1 MKIKVV
7 ESKYTVRRYYEDEM
21 KAEKSFNNL
30 SAAVQYCLDDD
41 KMSREDGHALSVCKN
56 EVDSIFEINYYG
68 NAEVNVSGNATDE
81 ELSVIRRLTE
91 SKQRFTEAADIRK
104 YRVFSTFPEWL
115 QKIESL
121 NLDLRGID
129 PVCIALELAY
139 RCENRGYGPMR
150 LPSAKAVKDNYYAG
164 AYASRLLQDY
174 EGFNGLSWGLTPE
187 DEKYDEY
194 ADRYSKENVDNDARE
209 MIQYII
215 NSAKADTFN
224 KWLN

>member
-7 ESKYTVRRYYEDEM
+7 ES
-21 KAEKSFNNL
+21 N
-30 SAAVQYCLDDD
+30 
-41 KMSREDGHALSVCKN
+41 
-56 EVDSIFEINYYG
+56 
-68 NAEVNVSGNATDE
+68 E

-91 SKQRFTEAADIRK
+91 SKHRFTEAADIRK